1 MEKFAKISRTLTE
14 LKDLIEITKTE
25 DESEQQEVTSEVA
38 DEMDDLDR
46 QIDELETA
54 AMLSG
59 PYDANDAIL
68 TLNAGAGGTDAQDW
82 AQMLLRMY
90 SRWLD
95 NRGYK
100 WQNVDTSYGEEAGIK
115 GATIMVEG
123 PFAFGYLKAERGVH
137 RLVRQ
142 SPFNSKA
149 KRQTSFASV
158 EVIPQLSE
166 EAKVEIKPEDLRVDT
181 FRAGGPGGQNVN
193 KTSSAVRITHLPTG
207 IVTQCQNERSQG
219 QNKQVA
225 LKILAA
231 KLFELQQKVQEEK
244 IAKIRGKLTDIAW
257 GNQIRSYVF
266 HPYQMVKDHRTGQ
279 QTGDINSVMD
289 GALDEF
295 IEAFLKGKKNP
306 KNDKGGGD
314 EEEI

>member
-1 MEKFAKISRTLTE
+1 MAEI
-14 LKDLIEITKTE
+14 KDLIEITATE
-25 DESEQQEVTSEVA
+25 DESEQAEVTSEAA
-38 DEMDDLDR
+38 DEMDDLAK
-46 QIDELETA
+46 QIDELEIA

-59 PYDANDAIL
+59 PYDSNDAIL
-68 TLNAGAGGTDAQDW
+68 TINAGAGGTDAQDW

-90 SRWLD
+90 SRWLEQH
-95 NRGYK
+95 NYK
-100 WQNVDTSYGEEAGIK
+100 LQLVDSSPGEEAGLK

-123 PFAFGYLKAERGVH
+123 PFAYGYLKAERGIH
-137 RLVRQ
+137 RLVRL

-158 EVIPQLSE
+158 EVIPQLGDE
-166 EAKVEIKPEDLRVDT
+166 TKVEIKTEDLRIDT

-193 KTSSAVRITHLPTG
+193 KTSSAVRITHIPTG

-225 LKILAA
+225 LKILQA
-231 KLFELQQKVQEEK
+231 KLFELQEKTKSAK
-244 IAKIRGKLTDIAW
+244 IAKIRGNLTDIAW

-279 QTGDINSVMD
+279 ETGDINSVMD
-289 GALDEF
+289 GDLDEF

-306 KNDKGGGD
+306 KTDKGGGD
-314 EEEI
+314 ETEV